1 LSDSHIPQSA
11 RAAWLSLQ
19 IDHAFAGFRLQVGF
33 TLRQPWTV
41 LFGPSGSGKT
51 TILRAIAGLFTPDS
65 GQIFLRGGP
74 CFARTASRPCTT
86 NQPPQARRVG
96 LVTQAPALFPHHT
109 AAENVGFALRKLSA
123 AERRQKVQSLLQI
136 FGAEE
141 FQDRLPRQISGGEQ
155 QRIALART
163 LAAGPRLL
171 LLDEPFSAM
180 DQGSRQQVLGSL
192 QQWAREHAVPVL
204 LVTHRLA
211 EAFLASDEVVVLD
224 GGRVAAQG
232 MADRVLRSARAQ
244 LLAELGVATADVPSS
259 QSYSPER

>member
-1 LSDSHIPQSA
+1 MSDSHIPQSA

-51 TILRAIAGLFTPDS
+51 TILRSIAGLFTPDS
-65 GQIFLRGGP
+65 GQIFLQGEQ
-74 CFARTASRPCTT
+74 CFARTSNHPCTT

-109 AAENVGFALRKLSA
+109 VAENVAFALRRLPA
-123 AERRQKVQSLLQI
+123 AERRQKVQTLLHLL
-136 FGAEE
+136 GAQE
-141 FQDRLPRQISGGEQ
+141 FQARLPRQISGGEQ
-155 QRIALART
+155 QRTALART
-163 LAAGPRLL
+163 LAAGPRML

-224 GGRVAAQG
+224 GGKVVAQG
-232 MADRVLRSARAQ
+232 MADRVLRSAREQ
-244 LLAELGVATADVPSS
+244 LLAELGVTTADVPSG